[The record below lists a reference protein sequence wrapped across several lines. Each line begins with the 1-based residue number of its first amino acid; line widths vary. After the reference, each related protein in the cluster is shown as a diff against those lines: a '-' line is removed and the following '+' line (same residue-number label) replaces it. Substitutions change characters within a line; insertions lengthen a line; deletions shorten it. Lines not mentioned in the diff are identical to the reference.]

1 MRLGVSLAGLAT
13 GNIALSFLAN
23 WYLVSALGPGRHTD
37 ALFAAMILPQL
48 IMTVVATALTN
59 VLVPLLAVQDQQ
71 RFASVS
77 WTLVQAVLVATG
89 LIGGAL
95 ALSAPLWTP
104 LTVPGF
110 DAEAVRLTQRLAV
123 IQLLG
128 AVLTTV
134 ASVQRSAY
142 NARHHF
148 LWPEASALIANVAS
162 LGLLVW
168 GLGPYGVAVA
178 AWATV
183 LRAGVQV
190 VLLVRGMGRY
200 EAPVWGMPDLAEAW
214 RRARPLLLGSLY
226 FKSDFVV
233 DRLIASLAPPGA
245 LSLYSLAQ
253 QAYSSAQLI
262 LGKSIASPVVP
273 GLARAAAAGAW
284 DRFRWLNRRTLGR
297 LLLLSLVVLAGILAL
312 GLPVLELTFG
322 RGKFNPQQIHQ
333 LWLLL
338 LALGGVWIGG
348 VAGQIV
354 AVSFYAQGD
363 TRTPITIGAIAFTLA
378 IPLKL
383 GGFYVFG
390 LLGLAVAASLYYL
403 GSAGTQWLVLDRRLR
418 QLAPHG
424 TTVQA

>member
-1 MRLGVSLAGLAT
+1 VRLGISLAGLAT
-13 GNIALSFLAN
+13 ANIALSFISN

-48 IMTVVATALTN
+48 ILTVVATALTN
-59 VLVPLLAVQDQQ
+59 VLVPLLAVQDET
-71 RFASVS
+71 RFAGVS
-77 WTLVQAVLVATG
+77 WTLTQAVLLATG
-89 LIGGAL
+89 LVGLAL

-110 DAEAVRLTQRLAV
+110 DADAVRLTERLAV

-128 AVLTTV
+128 AVLATV
-134 ASVQRSAY
+134 TAVQRSAY
-142 NARHHF
+142 NARHRF
-148 LWPEASALIANVAS
+148 LWPESSALIGNIAG
-162 LGLLVW
+162 LGFLVW
-168 GLGPYGVAVA
+168 GLRPYGVSAA

-183 LRAGVQV
+183 LRAGVQAA
-190 VLLVRGMGRY
+190 LLVRGMGRY
-200 EAPVWGMPDLAEAW
+200 QAPVWRLPDLLEAW

-226 FKSDFVV
+226 FKSDFVI

-273 GLARAAAAGAW
+273 RLAQAAAVNAW
-284 DRFRWLNRRTLGR
+284 DRFRLLNRRTLAR
-297 LLLLSLVVLAGILAL
+297 LLVLSLVVLAGILLL

-322 RGKFNPQQIHQ
+322 RGKFSPEQVHL
-333 LWLLL
+333 LWVLL
-338 LALGGVWIGG
+338 LALGGVWVGG
-348 VAGQIV
+348 VAGQII

-383 GGFYVFG
+383 GAFYVFG
-390 LLGLAVAASLYYL
+390 LLGLAAAASLYYL
-403 GSAGTQWLVLDRRLR
+403 GSAGTQWLALERRLR
-418 QLAPHG
+418 RTGQ
-424 TTVQA
+424 T